1 MLKEAEEEI
10 ANANE
15 RIEQLE
21 HQMVVINGLF
31 DEMQKRSDA
40 CFKPRQK

>member
-1 MLKEAEEEI
+1 MLKEAEAEI

-15 RIEQLE
+15 RIMQLE
-21 HQMVVINGLF
+21 HQMVVIQGLF

-40 CFKPRQK
+40 CFKPQPK